1 MKSTNFQWDKF
12 AQKASFDEVRH
23 LQIHTGRLPSM
34 FNPERTEIYLSSM
47 DYSVMVDDVD
57 GLKSIGDEIAGYLQS
72 FSTASLADQRKVVDL
87 RTDHGAIENLLYA
100 LGEQLQPLP
109 L

>member
-1 MKSTNFQWDKF
+1 MKSTSFQWDKF
-12 AQKASFDEVRH
+12 TQKASFDEVRH
-23 LQIHTGRLPSM
+23 LQVHTGRVPSM

-47 DYSVMVDDVD
+47 DYAVRVDDVD
-57 GLKSIGDEIAGYLQS
+57 GLKSLGAEIAGCLQS

-100 LGEQLQPLP
+100 LGEHLQPLP

>member
-1 MKSTNFQWDKF
+1 MKSTSFQWDKF

-23 LQIHTGRLPSM
+23 LQVHTGRLPSM

-47 DYSVMVDDVD
+47 DYSVRVDDVD
-57 GLKSIGDEIAGYLQS
+57 GLKSIGEEIAGYLQS
-72 FSTASLADQRKVVDL
+72 FSTASLADQRKIVDL
-87 RTDHGAIENLLYA
+87 RTDHGAIENLLYD

>member
-1 MKSTNFQWDKF
+1 MKSTSFQWDKF
-12 AQKASFDEVRH
+12 AQKASYDEVRH
-23 LQIHTGRLPSM
+23 LQVHTGRLPSM

-47 DYSVMVDDVD
+47 DYSVRVDDVD
-57 GLKSIGDEIAGYLQS
+57 GLKSIGEEIASYLQS
-72 FSTASLADQRKVVDL
+72 FSTASLADQRKIVDL
-87 RTDHGAIENLLYA
+87 RTDHGAIGNLLHD